1 VRVPSHF
8 SARRL
13 PRQQR
18 GERRV
23 AELLDAAAAIIA
35 ETGYDAATMSAIAL
49 RAHASIGSLYQFF
62 PNKAAITQALRIRYS
77 RQFDEL
83 CIPLSQEA
91 RTVNLECLVQHL
103 IITTVSFID
112 GHPAFLALMG
122 APAST
127 RAPAAIRRV
136 IRDRFTEMF
145 LSRKPRMS
153 PAKAGQL
160 ASVTLKIL
168 KGMNELYAEANPRN
182 KRQCILEFK
191 AVLLSYLNL
200 RIGGIQHQ

>member
-91 RTVNLECLVQHL
+91 RTVNLE
-103 IITTVSFID
+103 
-112 GHPAFLALMG
+112 
-122 APAST
+122 
-127 RAPAAIRRV
+127 
-136 IRDRFTEMF
+136 
-145 LSRKPRMS
+145 
-153 PAKAGQL
+153 
-160 ASVTLKIL
+160 
-168 KGMNELYAEANPRN
+168 
-182 KRQCILEFK
+182 
-191 AVLLSYLNL
+191 
-200 RIGGIQHQ
+200 